1 MSGSA
6 YIETVI
12 HVILAC
18 RGVFKALTYR
28 YLSAKIG
35 VAMRW
40 LFLIFFFFH
49 SIAFAGQ
56 AEQEEVDQVLE
67 GLRPC
72 LLAFVHLNKNN
83 NGVIQREARLQLFL
97 KVDEELFSVENQQ
110 KMAAKFKQIVDQSL
124 YLLIGKAQQNASKE
138 DQEYILDKMRPIV
151 KELEVLAATPPQDLQ
166 SWGRELK
173 GCVEKYDLLK

>member
-6 YIETVI
+6 YIEAVI
-12 HVILAC
+12 CVILAC

-28 YLSAKIG
+28 YRTAKIG

-72 LLAFVHLNKNN
+72 PLAFVHLN
-83 NGVIQREARLQLFL
+83 
-97 KVDEELFSVENQQ
+97 
-110 KMAAKFKQIVDQSL
+110 
-124 YLLIGKAQQNASKE
+124 
-138 DQEYILDKMRPIV
+138 
-151 KELEVLAATPPQDLQ
+151 
-166 SWGRELK
+166 
-173 GCVEKYDLLK
+173 

>member
-1 MSGSA
+1 MGDSA
-6 YIETVI
+6 LIGIVI
-12 HVILAC
+12 YVFLTC
-18 RGVFKALTYR
+18 RGIFKAQTYR
-28 YLSAKIG
+28 YSNPRIG

-40 LFLIFFFFH
+40 LFLIFLLFP
-49 SIAFAGQ
+49 SSALAGQ

-67 GLRPC
+67 GLKPC
-72 LLAFVHLNKNN
+72 LLAFVHLNKSN

-124 YLLIGKAQQNASKE
+124 YLLIGKAQQNGSKE

-151 KELEVLAATPPQDLQ
+151 KELEVLATTPPQDLQ
-166 SWGRELK
+166 SWGGELK
-173 GCVEKYDLLK
+173 SCVEKYDLLK